1 MMKDLKLERI
11 KAGLKQV
18 EIAKITGIDRSR
30 LSLIN
35 CWIEPRP
42 QELEKIKQVLSDHGK
57 K

>member
-1 MMKDLKLERI
+1 MKDLKLERI

-30 LSLIN
+30 LSLIEN